1 MNTLSP
7 LLGIDKSNP
16 LFELLVNPATPDEI
30 LVHYGMHLLE
40 RVHLTADSIEGKL
53 LVGRLYNAK
62 LKRKKL
68 VEIFGWDLKT
78 IRGYAEAL
86 RSGDSDRLRSV
97 LSGQGAERKI
107 GEKEER
113 FVRETFREVHEE
125 QGCHTNLFI
134 RKQLF
139 LKLGVEVSRET
150 IRLLI
155 NKEKERLKCQIEE
168 VTSEPGADRKDTT
181 PLPLADSALLE
192 EASESVDVSEQT
204 ALNATAF
211 GESSEVKKKSVE
223 AGLEQK
229 ISSES
234 GIAGEDAPGAS
245 LDVTA
250 LDDLS
255 LSVQVE
261 MSPAPESAEDKGVN
275 EAEDKG
281 QTKGEKGED
290 RSLSSKDNSCNF
302 TAVSNL
308 NTDRNSRNSP
318 CFIEA
323 LPKLNS
329 NGESQFLFHG
339 GLFMVLDSI
348 FEIADNVDGE
358 VSRQIRQWLA
368 SILCGAVNI
377 EQSSELDL
385 ACLSVILGQ
394 KVLADDSQREYLHKH
409 ALTDAATQLRRAN
422 VQFTNAGLDDIFLY
436 DPHGIKYTGI
446 AKIIRGW
453 LGASHEIAKAY
464 YQDFIHTLDG
474 CPMVAFLDDN
484 RDDLLRRFPRYVEQF
499 RQLLSGD
506 RSRRLTFVVDRA
518 IYSIENL
525 RLYRDKYAIY
535 VITWEKNC
543 DNLQWT
549 PKENDV
555 GTFSFMKYRNHYN
568 DTTTYRVEYYSE
580 KWELDKSFT
589 RYLVRIYKGDVKCE
603 KVLSVICTDP
613 HHINQVVLEPILR
626 RWVQENNISYLINN
640 VGMNEVTSYGKVD
653 YADIAQTLEDREVT
667 NPEIRKLCVE
677 KMNLRQKLGVEMVKH
692 SDRRRRLEVEQQ
704 ELKGMKE
711 KIDDLKTSDKKLENE
726 FKRRQASL
734 KGKIKRF
741 DKATETLDRHQK
753 TYEEEMARI
762 EAKIKATPEL
772 LLRLEQLIE
781 GAYQKLNFG
790 PKSVMDAVRILA
802 YTIFRKLHEE
812 FRPIYNNYRNDHRIL
827 RELIRSPVVVSC
839 KLDKIN
845 VQIIPTRRY
854 AKKQRQRVNCFLR
867 NLNQRAAK
875 SQRTK
880 PLHFSIYALPSRNSI
895 GNF

>member
-1 MNTLSP
+1 
-7 LLGIDKSNP
+7 
-16 LFELLVNPATPDEI
+16 
-30 LVHYGMHLLE
+30 
-40 RVHLTADSIEGKL
+40 
-53 LVGRLYNAK
+53 
-62 LKRKKL
+62 
-68 VEIFGWDLKT
+68 
-78 IRGYAEAL
+78 
-86 RSGDSDRLRSV
+86 
-97 LSGQGAERKI
+97 
-107 GEKEER
+107 
-113 FVRETFREVHEE
+113 
-125 QGCHTNLFI
+125 
-134 RKQLF
+134 
-139 LKLGVEVSRET
+139 
-150 IRLLI
+150 
-155 NKEKERLKCQIEE
+155 
-168 VTSEPGADRKDTT
+168 
-181 PLPLADSALLE
+181 
-192 EASESVDVSEQT
+192 
-204 ALNATAF
+204 
-211 GESSEVKKKSVE
+211 
-223 AGLEQK
+223 
-229 ISSES
+229 
-234 GIAGEDAPGAS
+234 
-245 LDVTA
+245 VTA

-261 MSPAPESAEDKGVN
+261 MSPAPESREYKGVN

-281 QTKGEKGED
+281 QTKGKKGED
-290 RSLSSKDNSCNF
+290 RASPSKDNSCNF
-302 TAVSNL
+302 STVSGS

-318 CFIEA
+318 CFMEA
-323 LPKLNS
+323 LPKSNS
-329 NGESQFLFHG
+329 TGESHFLFHG

-358 VSRQIRQWLA
+358 VTRQTRQWLA

-422 VQFTNAGLDDIFLY
+422 VQFTNAGLNNIFLY

-453 LGASHEIAKAY
+453 LGGSHEIAKAY

-506 RSRRLTFVVDRA
+506 RSRPLTFVVDRA

-549 PKENDV
+549 PKENDL

-589 RYLVRIYKGDVKCE
+589 RYVVRIYKGDVKCE

-613 HHINQVVLEPILR
+613 HHIDQVVLEPILR

-692 SDRRRRLEVEQQ
+692 SDRKRRLEVEQQ
-704 ELKGMKE
+704 ELKDMKE
-711 KIDDLKTSDKKLENE
+711 KIDGLKTSDKKLENE
-726 FKRRQASL
+726 FKRRQASV
-734 KGKIKRF
+734 KGKVKRF
-741 DKATETLDRHQK
+741 DKATETLDRRQK

-839 KLDKIN
+839 QLDKIN

-867 NLNQRAAK
+867 KLNQRAAK
-875 SQRTK
+875 SQRAK
-880 PLHFSIYALPSRNSI
+880 PLHFSIYALPSGNSI
-895 GNF
+895 GHF